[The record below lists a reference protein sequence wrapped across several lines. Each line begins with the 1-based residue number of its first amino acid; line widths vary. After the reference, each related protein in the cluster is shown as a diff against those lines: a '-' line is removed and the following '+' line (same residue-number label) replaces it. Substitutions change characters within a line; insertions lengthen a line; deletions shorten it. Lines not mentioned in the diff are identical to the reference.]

1 MAGLSPSGSADGRH
15 HSITSGDSQAFGEF
29 LRHAR
34 EHRGLTLEQIS
45 RETKIPS
52 RHLDALEHGQ
62 LAAVPGGV
70 YRRAEV
76 RAYAQ
81 VVGLDQR
88 VALEHL
94 EDALAIRE
102 RRDHPVAATP
112 LRRAP
117 PARAITALAL
127 AIAIAA
133 SVGYAVWH
141 RASADHDLPAAAVAA
156 QPIDRSETPSS
167 PPVAA
172 PTSSSHAGDA
182 APERV
187 DVLGRSAAAADVAIE
202 PDMPTAADEGT
213 LVVTTDPA
221 GARVTVNG
229 IGRGATPL
237 TMSFLPLGEL
247 RLRISREGY
256 QSEERVVRVEARRS
270 KVSLHVT
277 MRAATVTARPQ

>member
-1 MAGLSPSGSADGRH
+1 MAGLSPNGSADGRR
-15 HSITSGDSQAFGEF
+15 HSITNDDSQAFGEF

-76 RAYAQ
+76 RAYAR

-94 EDALAIRE
+94 EHALDIGE
-102 RRDHPVAATP
+102 RRDHPVAARP
-112 LRRAP
+112 LRKAP
-117 PARAITALAL
+117 RARAIAAL
-127 AIAIAA
+127 AIAIAIAA
-133 SVGYAVWH
+133 SAGYAIWH
-141 RASADHDLPAAAVAA
+141 RAAADRDAPAAAVAA
-156 QPIDRSETPSS
+156 QPIDRSGAPSS
-167 PPVAA
+167 PTVAA
-172 PTSSSHAGDA
+172 PTSSSQAGDA
-182 APERV
+182 ATERV
-187 DVLGRSAAAADVAIE
+187 DVPAQSAAAADAAIE
-202 PDMPTAADEGT
+202 PEMPAAAVDGT

-237 TMSFLPLGEL
+237 TMSNLPLGEL

-256 QSEERVVRVEARRS
+256 VSEERVVRVEARRS

-277 MRAATVTARPQ
+277 MRATVLPER